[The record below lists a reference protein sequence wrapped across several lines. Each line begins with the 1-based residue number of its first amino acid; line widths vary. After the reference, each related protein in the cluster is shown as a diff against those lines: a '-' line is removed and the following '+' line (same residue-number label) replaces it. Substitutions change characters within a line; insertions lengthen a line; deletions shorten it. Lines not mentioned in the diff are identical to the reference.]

1 MGRNVGPTALGCGW
15 EAELESEGGSSA
27 DKGAGPHTVVVHVNQ
42 QLRHLCLRHSQSS
55 WLKKKRER
63 EREREGDFL
72 KEKKGKRK
80 RKRSSQSEK

>member
-63 EREREGDFL
+63 ERRRFFEGKKRK
-72 KEKKGKRK
+72 KEKKEK
-80 RKRSSQSEK
+80 QSI